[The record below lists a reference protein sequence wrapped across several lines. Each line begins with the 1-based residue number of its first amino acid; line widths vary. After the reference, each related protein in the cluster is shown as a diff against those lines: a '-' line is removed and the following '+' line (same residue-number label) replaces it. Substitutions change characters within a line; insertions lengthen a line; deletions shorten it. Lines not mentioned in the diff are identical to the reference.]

1 MTNIL
6 AIIPARSGSKGV
18 QDKNIKLLG
27 EFPLIQWSIEACRKS
42 QMINQVI
49 VSTDSLDYKTLCE
62 GMGVDIPFLRP
73 AEISQDSS
81 SDLEF
86 ITHAL
91 DWLKANSK
99 EPDFIVH
106 IRPTTPLRSPRV
118 IDDAIKNFIDKPEF
132 SALRSV
138 HEMSESAY
146 KNFEISEDGCL
157 MSVFS
162 NMTDLDNSNV
172 GRQFFPK
179 TFVPNGYVDVL
190 KTSFI
195 REHNLLH
202 GNKVMPYITTAVTEI
217 DSVADFNFLRYQ
229 ISVDSSTKEII
240 FNSE

>member
-6 AIIPARSGSKGV
+6 AIIPARSGSKGI

-49 VSTDSLDYKTLCE
+49 VSTDSLDYKNLCE
-62 GMGVDIPFLRP
+62 NMGADVPFLRP

-81 SDLEF
+81 TDLEF

-91 DWLKANSK
+91 DWLEANDS

-106 IRPTTPLRSPRV
+106 IRPTTPLRSPEI
-118 IDDAIKNFIDKPEF
+118 IDDAIKQFIDKPEF
-132 SALRSV
+132 TALRSI

-146 KNFEISEDGCL
+146 KNFEISEDGSL
-157 MSVFS
+157 MTVFS
-162 NMTDLDNSNV
+162 NISDLDNSNA

-190 KTSFI
+190 NTSFI

-202 GNKVMPYITTAVTEI
+202 GNKVMAYITDAVTEI
-217 DSVADFNFLRYQ
+217 DTMADFNFLRYQ
-229 ISVDSSTKEII
+229 ISVDSSCKEAI